1 MSSLLHIDSYTK
13 YNDVVNELQDYIL
26 DDENIKKSLRFKL
39 QKDSQYN
46 KDKHYNKVDKQ
57 DNHYNKGDKQ
67 DNHYNKGDK
76 QDKICIPLEQD
87 SLFWCYYILVN
98 GDAAYEMLNNKN
110 TLVTKQLK
118 IDLVSTIRKNKDII
132 KTYKFDTITNI
143 ESNLANDNI
152 LNAKTF
158 LSLCAIANINVIYI
172 SKKTYFESFMNDT
185 TIVYVIS
192 EQINS
197 QSKYVK
203 KYGYQLAN
211 PEFINNIRATLYKLD
226 KVDKPMK
233 AMSAYK
239 VEELVSICERLD
251 ISIFNKDNG
260 KNKTKKDLYEA
271 IIQYF

>member
-1 MSSLLHIDSYTK
+1 MR
-13 YNDVVNELQDYIL
+13 NN
-26 DDENIKKSLRFKL
+26 N
-39 QKDSQYN
+39 N
-46 KDKHYNKVDKQ
+46 KIAEKVVDKIAE
-57 DNHYNKGDKQ
+57 KVV
-67 DNHYNKGDK
+67 
-76 QDKICIPLEQD
+76 DKIAEKVVDKIAYKVSTNFIPTEKD
-87 SLFWCYYILVN
+87 TLFWCYYIIAN
-98 GDAAYEMLNNKN
+98 GDIKYESINHKN
-110 TLVTKQLK
+110 TLVEKQMK
-118 IDLVSTIRKNKDII
+118 IDLVSLIRKNKDLLKKIG
-132 KTYKFDTITNI
+132 KFDTITNI
-143 ESNLANDNI
+143 ENNLANENNI
-152 LNAKTF
+152 NIKTF

>member
-1 MSSLLHIDSYTK
+1 MTSLLHIDSYTK

-39 QKDSQYN
+39 QKDLQYKQGSQYN
-46 KDKHYNKVDKQ
+46 KDKQEKQGSHDKKD
-57 DNHYNKGDKQ
+57 DN
-67 DNHYNKGDK
+67 

-98 GDAAYEMLNNKN
+98 GDTAYEMLNNKN

-192 EQINS
+192 EQINT

-239 VEELVSICERLD
+239 VEDLVAICERLD